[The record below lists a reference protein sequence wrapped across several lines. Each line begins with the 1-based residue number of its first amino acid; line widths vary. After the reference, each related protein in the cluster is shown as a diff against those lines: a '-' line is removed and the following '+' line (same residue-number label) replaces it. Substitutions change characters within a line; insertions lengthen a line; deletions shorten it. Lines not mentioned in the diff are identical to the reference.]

1 MWDECGVRY
10 LRQLH
15 QPHTVGILLD
25 DAPGHFDR
33 QSSLARPS
41 DAGQGHQPR
50 ILQPRGNVDELLLA
64 PDEAGHAAGEVVVA
78 FAARWVAARAP
89 TAAHGR
95 NGGLELLRRFRG
107 EPEGQRQALGG
118 VAVRVCGACFELLD
132 AIDAQA
138 GALGER
144 FLRQASRDAVLP

>member
-1 MWDECGVRY
+1 MWDECSVRY

-33 QSSLARPS
+33 QSGLARPS

-64 PDEAGHAAGEVVVA
+64 PDEAGHAGREVVVS
-78 FAARWVAARAP
+78 FRRSLGRGARS
-89 TAAHGR
+89 HG
-95 NGGLELLRRFRG
+95 G
-107 EPEGQRQALGG
+107 
-118 VAVRVCGACFELLD
+118 
-132 AIDAQA
+132 AQA
-138 GALGER
+138 QPRPGTAPPLQR
-144 FLRQASRDAVLP
+144 